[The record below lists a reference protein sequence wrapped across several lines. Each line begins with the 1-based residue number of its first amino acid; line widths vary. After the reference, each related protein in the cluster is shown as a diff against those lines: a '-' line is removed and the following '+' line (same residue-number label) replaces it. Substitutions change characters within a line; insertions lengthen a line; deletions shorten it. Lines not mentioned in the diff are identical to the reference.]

1 MAESL
6 LINNNQTL
14 SKYVQVGRFGMALQ
28 GAKKVGVAGIV
39 NKRMVNLTFSVFMD
53 GNFKQFIK

>member
-1 MAESL
+1 MFS
-6 LINNNQTL
+6 
-14 SKYVQVGRFGMALQ
+14 VGRFAMALQ

-39 NKRMVNLTFSVFMD
+39 NKRMVNLTISVFMD